1 MNEDHINKIKEILT
15 QWNPLGDRVNQISDL
30 NNYETEA
37 VDIIFNVD
45 IEFDLKKIREPKK
58 RVRKIVKEV
67 LNEAFNLWLTDEA
80 CEKPS
85 ELIYKVLF

>member
-15 QWNPLGDRVNQISDL
+15 QWNPLGDQVNQISNL
-30 NNYETEA
+30 NNYEIEA
-37 VDIIFNVD
+37 VDIIFNID

-67 LNEAFNLWLTDEA
+67 LNEAFNLWLTDED